1 MEDDMS
7 INQRKETFY
16 TAAKCLPIVVI
27 ILAVLCFF
35 LVQAIDKMSSPTPEQ
50 QAQRQLLL
58 DGQQ

>member
-1 MEDDMS
+1 MS
-7 INQRKETFY
+7 IIRRKEDFFAT
-16 TAAKCLPIVVI
+16 TKCLPLVVI

-35 LVQAIDKMSSPTPEQ
+35 LVQAIDKMSSPTLEQ